1 MILKLRQR
9 MAQEE
14 SGFTLVELLV
24 VMLILGLLAAIAIPA
39 FFNQQNK
46 AKDADA
52 KSAVRTAETAM
63 ETFNTSNNGS
73 YVGATAGAP
82 TDALNQIEPTLNDAG
97 ANLEVL
103 SANAKDYT
111 ISVRSTGGAQ
121 NYYEIHRA
129 ADGTTTLSCGTTQ
142 GDPTAV
148 ASSAGQDGCPVGGN
162 WGAG

>member
-52 KSAVRTAETAM
+52 KAYARSAETAM
-63 ETFNTSNNGS
+63 ETYATDNGGS
-73 YVGATAGAP
+73 YHSDTVTAVDLA
-82 TDALNQIEPTLNDAG
+82 NIETTLNG
-97 ANLEVL
+97 ADNLQIDVG
-103 SANAKDYT
+103 SGTGDTADKSYT
-111 ISVRSTGGAQ
+111 VSVDSGPGETFKITRH
-121 NYYEIHRA
+121 NN
-129 ADGTTTLSCGTTQ
+129 GTTQ
-142 GDPTAV
+142 LTCTPAETN
-148 ASSAGQDGCPVGGN
+148 GCPAASTSSGSEGDWGG
-162 WGAG
+162 G